1 MRQNVRVETLARK
14 GQNVNRQLLENALA
28 QSQGISQFAMNPNNF
43 GSGQAGAFGAIAQGL
58 TAGIGAYAQYRNQQ
72 KLAQLNSEDAEA
84 FAQFATEKG
93 NPELASI
100 ASRLSPESREAYYLS
115 MILPQS
121 QNSNIPSAIR
131 EFEYYKTLPPEQQ
144 AQYLGVKRNIAGE
157 GGIVR
162 STGAIETLG
171 GYGEAGAQKT
181 GMEQTAKN
189 ISDLSYKPS
198 IAGKTTYSE
207 QKAKEDVQ
215 AQEKLIDVETQSN
228 NILNV
233 LNALETHPGVPDL
246 FGAKGGGAILSY
258 VGKKEPIAGSNAA
271 SAKALLEQFQG
282 QQLLQAFNT
291 LKGSGTGAVS
301 NEEGKAFVNAHS
313 AIREGISEKEFFKNI
328 QIMKTIIQKAVERQ
342 KKRAGEGYQRYT
354 TQINNQDVNP
364 SQMGLDLTTLM
375 GNEQRQKTVK
385 PVSNIKFLGFE

>member
-1 MRQNVRVETLARK
+1 MRPNVRIETLARRGK
-14 GQNVNRQLLENALA
+14 NVERQLLENALA
-28 QSQGISQFAMNPNNF
+28 SSQNLSQFAMDAGNF
-43 GSGQAGAFGAIAQGL
+43 GSGRAGAFGAIAQGL
-58 TAGIGAYAQYRNQQ
+58 TAGVGAFAQYKNQQ
-72 KLAQLNSEDAEA
+72 KLAQLNSEDADA

-93 NPELASI
+93 NPELANV

-115 MILPQS
+115 MALPQS

-131 EFEYYKTLPPEQQ
+131 EFEYYKTLPTEQQ

-171 GYGEAGAQKT
+171 GYGQAGAQKT

-189 ISDLSYKPS
+189 VSDLNYKPS
-198 IAGKTTYSE
+198 IAGKSTFA
-207 QKAKEDVQ
+207 QGKAEEDVK
-215 AQEKLIDVETQSN
+215 AQEKLIDVQAQSD

-233 LNALETHPGVPDL
+233 IKAFKTHPGVPDL

-258 VGKKEPIAGSNAA
+258 LGKKDPIAGSNAA
-271 SAKALLEQFQG
+271 GAKALLEQFQG

-313 AIREGISEKEFFKNI
+313 AIREGISEKELFKNLE
-328 QIMKTIIQKAVERQ
+328 IMEGVIQKVVERQ
-342 KKRAGEGYQRYT
+342 TKRAGEGYQRGSF
-354 TQINNQDVNP
+354 QVNNQNVDPN
-364 SQMGLDLTTLM
+364 QMGLDLTTMM
-375 GNEQRQKTVK
+375 GNQRSPQQK

>member
-28 QSQGISQFAMNPNNF
+28 QSQGISQFAMNSNNF

-157 GGIVR
+157 GGHRCGRVHDEKVVVLAR
-162 STGAIETLG
+162 G
-171 GYGEAGAQKT
+171 GCT
-181 GMEQTAKN
+181 
-189 ISDLSYKPS
+189 
-198 IAGKTTYSE
+198 
-207 QKAKEDVQ
+207 
-215 AQEKLIDVETQSN
+215 
-228 NILNV
+228 
-233 LNALETHPGVPDL
+233 
-246 FGAKGGGAILSY
+246 
-258 VGKKEPIAGSNAA
+258 
-271 SAKALLEQFQG
+271 
-282 QQLLQAFNT
+282 
-291 LKGSGTGAVS
+291 
-301 NEEGKAFVNAHS
+301 
-313 AIREGISEKEFFKNI
+313 
-328 QIMKTIIQKAVERQ
+328 
-342 KKRAGEGYQRYT
+342 
-354 TQINNQDVNP
+354 
-364 SQMGLDLTTLM
+364 
-375 GNEQRQKTVK
+375 
-385 PVSNIKFLGFE
+385 

>member
-14 GQNVNRQLLENALA
+14 GQNVNRQLLENALV
-28 QSQGISQFAMNPNNF
+28 QSQGVSQFAMDPNNF
-43 GSGQAGAFGAIAQGL
+43 GGGRAGAFGAIAQGL

-72 KLAQLNSEDAEA
+72 KLAQLNSEDAET

-131 EFEYYKTLPPEQQ
+131 EFEYYKTLPEEQQ

-171 GYGEAGAQKT
+171 GYGQAGAQKT

-189 ISDLSYKPS
+189 VSDLNYKPS
-198 IAGKTTYSE
+198 IAGESTFA
-207 QKAKEDVQ
+207 QGKAEEDVK
-215 AQEKLIDVETQSN
+215 AQEKFNKINADASN
-228 NILNV
+228 LTS
-233 LNALETHPGVPDL
+233 LLDTLTTHPGVPDL

-271 SAKALLEQFQG
+271 GAKALFDQVKG
-282 QQLLQAFNT
+282 QQFLQAFEN
-291 LKGSGTGAVS
+291 LKGGGNVS
-301 NEEGKAFVNAHS
+301 EKEGESATKALSALNEN
-313 AIREGISEKEFFKNI
+313 ISEKELIKNI
-328 QIMKTIIQKAVERQ
+328 GILKSTIDKAKT
-342 KKRAGEGYQRYT
+342 RAAIRANQGYQRKSF
-354 TQINNQDVNP
+354 QVNNQNVDPN
-364 SQMGLDLTTLM
+364 QMGLDLTTMM
-375 GNEQRQKTVK
+375 GNQRNPQRK
-385 PVSNIKFLGFE
+385 PASNIKFLGFE

>member
-58 TAGIGAYAQYRNQQ
+58 TAGIGAYAQYKNQQ

-171 GYGEAGAQKT
+171 GYGQAGAQKT

-189 ISDLSYKPS
+189 ISDLSYKPQ
-198 IAGKTTYSE
+198 IAGASSYTET
-207 QKAKEDVQ
+207 KAKEDVK
-215 AQEKLIDVETQSN
+215 AQESFDKYQGEFNNLI
-228 NILNV
+228 NV
-233 LNALETHPGVPDL
+233 VDTFKTHPGIPDL

-271 SAKALLEQFQG
+271 GAKALFNQLKG
-282 QQLLQAFNT
+282 QQFLQAFER
-291 LKGSGTGAVS
+291 LKGGGQ
-301 NEEGKAFVNAHS
+301 
-313 AIREGISEKEFFKNI
+313 ISEKEGEAATKALSSIDENISEKELIKNLQTLKDVLEKSRI
-328 QIMKTIIQKAVERQ
+328 RMQN
-342 KKRAGEGYQRYT
+342 RANQGYRYT
-354 TQINNQDVNP
+354 TQINNQNVDP

-375 GNEQRQKTVK
+375 GNEQRQKAVK